1 MVAVISII
9 EPKGRYYGGEVA
21 APVFSNIMAGALRL
35 RNVNPDGQ
43 QVYSP
48 QANSSHAVSSQAIS
62 SQAISSQADRGA
74 NDQ

>member
-1 MVAVISII
+1 MVPAGNPALVAVISII

-35 RNVNPDGQ
+35 RNVNPDGR
-43 QVYSP
+43 QVYGT
-48 QANSSHAVSSQAIS
+48 QAVGAQVE
-62 SQAISSQADRGA
+62 RGA